1 MGCGASTQNPWSNQN
16 VKDSRKDG
24 RSSPDPDLPKEFP
37 PEEMKVVEY
46 ESEDLKFKQTMS
58 KRSTETPVSRTSSI
72 NTDLN
77 QPMVS
82 MHTEIGQGKTIAEM
96 EEVIAKLARK
106 GKDEY
111 LFLEEQDAQT
121 GNRPIHTA
129 AQDGHLEIVQW
140 LISKECNVNS
150 RNQMGATALHM
161 AVAHDHYFVV
171 EALLAANADGT
182 IKNAAGNEAITGL
195 DGDKTGSNA
204 WDSGLNML
212 QSASDA
218 AMAEAALAKIEA
230 NPEGVDKAKVAQ
242 AGMQK
247 KADIP
252 DFPIDKYTALIQSL

>member
-1 MGCGASTQNPWSNQN
+1 MGCGSSAQNPWSKTGN

-24 RSSPDPDLPKEFP
+24 RNSPVQELP
-37 PEEMKVVEY
+37 VEY
-46 ESEDLKFKQTMS
+46 EPEELKLKQTVS
-58 KRSTETPVSRTSSI
+58 QTSTEEPVTKTSSI

-77 QPMVS
+77 QPLVS
-82 MHTEIGQGKTIAEM
+82 IHSGIRQGKPIAEM
-96 EEVIAKLARK
+96 EEIVAKLARK
-106 GKDEY
+106 NSDES
-111 LFLEEQDAQT
+111 LFLEEQDAQN
-121 GNRPIHTA
+121 GNRPIHVA
-129 AQDGHLEIVQW
+129 AQHGQLEILQW
-140 LISKECNVNS
+140 LISKECEVNS

-161 AVAHDHYFVV
+161 AVAYDHYFVV
-171 EALLAANADGT
+171 EALLAANADRT
-182 IKNAAGNEAITGL
+182 LKNTAGNEAITGL

-204 WDSGLNML
+204 WDSGFNML